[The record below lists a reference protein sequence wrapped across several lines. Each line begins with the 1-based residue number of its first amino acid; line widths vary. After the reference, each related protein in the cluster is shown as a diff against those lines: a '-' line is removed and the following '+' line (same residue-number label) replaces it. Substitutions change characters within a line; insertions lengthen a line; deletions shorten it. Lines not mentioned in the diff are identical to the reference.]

1 MADAITQEERA
12 YRAALYEVD
21 GIGPARIQVLLN
33 YFGSAKSVW
42 GASESTLKEIG
53 LPKDAVF
60 ELGKRKSRIDPKQHL
75 SALAK
80 IGIRAIVPDDEEYP
94 KLLKEIDNSP
104 QVLFI
109 KGRFLPQDERS
120 LAVVGTRKATPY
132 GRDVTER
139 LVEQLAAQHFT
150 IVSGLARGI
159 DGTAHRAALE
169 SGTRTIAVMG
179 GGVDRVYPPEH
190 VGLAQEIAKHGA
202 VVSEFA
208 PGKLPV
214 PGNFPARNRIISG
227 LSLGVLVIE
236 GASQSGT
243 KITASLA
250 AQQGREVFAVP
261 GPITSRQSQAP
272 ADLLK
277 LGAKLVTDV
286 SDILDELPDLKDSHS
301 GRKKSVLEA
310 NLDALTREERKVV
323 ELLSDGNLHIDEIV
337 RQVDLKAPVV
347 SATLTMLEIK
357 GVVKQLGE
365 MVYGR
370 K

>member
-1 MADAITQEERA
+1 
-12 YRAALYEVD
+12 
-21 GIGPARIQVLLN
+21 
-33 YFGSAKSVW
+33 
-42 GASESTLKEIG
+42 
-53 LPKDAVF
+53 
-60 ELGKRKSRIDPKQHL
+60 
-75 SALAK
+75 
-80 IGIRAIVPDDEEYP
+80 
-94 KLLKEIDNSP
+94 
-104 QVLFI
+104 
-109 KGRFLPQDERS
+109 
-120 LAVVGTRKATPY
+120 
-132 GRDVTER
+132 
-139 LVEQLAAQHFT
+139 
-150 IVSGLARGI
+150 
-159 DGTAHRAALE
+159 
-169 SGTRTIAVMG
+169 MG

-286 SDILDELPDLKDSHS
+286 SDILDELPDLNDSHS
-301 GRKKSVLEA
+301 GRKKSVLEV

-337 RQVDLKAPVV
+337 RRVEMKAPVV

-357 GVVKQLGE
+357 GVVKQLGG

-370 K
+370 R